1 MRKSLG
7 LALLSILLLSG
18 CGTAREWFRSDA
30 EEAAAPVALT
40 AIAEARSVQRL
51 WSDALGEP
59 EAGFG
64 LRQRP
69 ALDGNTVYAVTGDGA
84 LRAID
89 LETGATRW
97 EIALSEVSNR
107 RGWLFWQSRI
117 TDGGLH
123 SSVAV
128 GEGLVVVV
136 GRTGAVFAVNA
147 SDGSLRWES
156 QASAEVQA
164 APLIVRGLV
173 VIRSQDGRT
182 VALDAAT
189 GERRWSHQRSIPS
202 LSSLGAS
209 APASA
214 VGLVLVGNEDGIVL
228 GLRAEDGAPIWEAM
242 VAEAEGRSELE
253 RIADID
259 GDLAIGANVLYA
271 TSVRGVTA
279 AVALASGQLLWT
291 RENGGPNGLELTPTG
306 VLLADKGGTLWSL
319 DRDNGNA
326 LWRQDALLRRQP
338 TAAVLAGGLAVV
350 GDVEGYLHWF
360 DPQTGVLRARTRL
373 QSARIVAAP
382 LASPTGVVVAVSE
395 EGRIAAFRVAE

>member
-7 LALLSILLLSG
+7 PALLSILLLSG
-18 CGTAREWFRSDA
+18 CATVRDWFRSDA
-30 EEAAAPVALT
+30 EQAAAPLALT
-40 AIAEARSVQRL
+40 PIESARTVTRL
-51 WSDALGEP
+51 WSRSLGQP
-59 EAGFG
+59 EGGFG

-69 ALDGNTVYAVTGDGA
+69 AFDGSTVYAVTGRGA
-84 LRAID
+84 LRAI
-89 LETGATRW
+89 EVENGVTRW
-97 EIALSEVSNR
+97 ETVLSEVSNR
-107 RGWLFWQSRI
+107 RGWRLWQSRI

-136 GRTGAVFAVNA
+136 GRTGEVFAVNA
-147 SDGSLRWES
+147 GDGTLRWES

-173 VIRSQDGRT
+173 VLRSQDGRA
-182 VALDAAT
+182 VALDAAS
-189 GERRWSHQRSIPS
+189 GERRWDHQRSIPS
-202 LSSLGAS
+202 LSSRGAA

-214 VGLVLVGNEDGIVL
+214 VGLVLIGNEDGTVL
-228 GLRAEDGAPIWEAM
+228 ALRAEDGAPVWEAV
-242 VAEAEGRSELE
+242 VAEPEGRSELE

-259 GDLAIGANVLYA
+259 GDLAIGGNLLFA
-271 TSVRGVTA
+271 TSVRGQTA
-279 AVALASGQLLWT
+279 AVALASGQLLWS
-291 RENGGPNGLELTPTG
+291 REQGGSTGLELTPTG
-306 VLLADKGGTLWSL
+306 VLLADNGGSLWSL
-319 DRDNGNA
+319 DRDSGSA

-338 TAAVLAGGLAVV
+338 TAPVLAGNLAVI

-360 DPQTGVLRARTRL
+360 DPQSGQLRARTRL

-382 LASPTGVVVAVSE
+382 LASPTGVVVAVSD

>member
-18 CGTAREWFRSDA
+18 CSTAREWFRSDA
-30 EEAAAPVALT
+30 EQAAAPVALT
-40 AIAEARSVQRL
+40 TIADARSVQRL
-51 WSDALGEP
+51 WSDSLGEP

-69 ALDGNTVYAVTGDGA
+69 ALDGSTVYAVTGAGA

-89 LETGATRW
+89 IETGATRW
-97 EIALSEVSNR
+97 ETKLSEVSNR
-107 RGWLFWQSRI
+107 RGWQFWQTRI

-147 SDGSLRWES
+147 SDGGLRWES

-164 APLIVRGLV
+164 APLIIRGLV

-182 VALDAAT
+182 VALDAAS

-214 VGLVLVGNEDGIVL
+214 VGLVLVGNEDGLVL
-228 GLRAEDGAPIWEAM
+228 ALRAEDGAPVWEAM
-242 VAEAEGRSELE
+242 VAEPEGRNELE

-271 TSVRGVTA
+271 TSVRGITA

-338 TAAVLAGGLAVV
+338 TAPVLAGGLAVV

-360 DPQTGVLRARTRL
+360 DPQTGVLRARTQL

-382 LASPTGVVVAVSE
+382 LASPTGVVVAVSD